1 MARVAALRNDKSVFF
16 MESNPL
22 HQEENFWPSV
32 SDMFLSFF
40 VIALALAA
48 IYHNTHEKEGESLDY
63 AYQQRTDMVLRLVGL
78 DNEHYDSRED
88 EQDKATRPAMAK
100 LLCEALEK
108 IEADE
113 QHRTASG
120 KWLVGGTDALMEA
133 RARDD
138 YTEALRYMGQRLGR
152 SYGARASGF
161 EMLEDVAEQIQL
173 LKMRDTGDQRTPD
186 ELKAEVEKLRHLL
199 AAKVREIEELMRR
212 LSMSESELRQEI
224 AELSRRLAEKQR
236 ELDEL
241 RDKLEE
247 ASRRLE
253 VAQGVIAGQR
263 NEIDAL
269 SKDNRRDLMA
279 AVRKMLAEYGIPVAS
294 EENQMH
300 GLIVDDKKAV
310 LRIPSTVVYF
320 GSGSAIPQTQ
330 GEFSDILEKISK
342 LLRTVAEANA
352 DPNSSWGIYGMVD
365 NIVIESHCDSKPF
378 EAEVDGY
385 DMDGNEVL
393 SSNRSLVVWDLLNG
407 KDKRLEGFRNLRDEG
422 LFSHAGFG
430 SRVPLPDV
438 KGEPK
443 EEYHMRCRRI
453 DIRFNCAPEAER
465 QQRLRK

>member
-1 MARVAALRNDKSVFF
+1 

-63 AYQQRTDMVLRLVGL
+63 AYQQRTDMVLRLAGL
-78 DNEHYDSRED
+78 DDAHYDSSED
-88 EQDKATRPAMAK
+88 AQDKATRPVMAR
-100 LLCEALEK
+100 LLCDALDK

-113 QHRTASG
+113 QHREASRR
-120 KWLVGGTDALMEA
+120 WLVAGADARMEVKA
-133 RARDD
+133 RED
-138 YTEALRYMGQRLGR
+138 YTVALRYMGQRLGR

-173 LKMRDTGDQRTPD
+173 LKMRDTGGHRTPE
-186 ELKAEVEKLRHLL
+186 ELQVEVERLQRLVEEKEQ
-199 AAKVREIEELMRR
+199 EIADLMRR
-212 LSMSESELRQEI
+212 LSMSESELQREI
-224 AELSRRLAEKQR
+224 AELTRQLEARSK
-236 ELDEL
+236 ELEEL
-241 RDKLEE
+241 RSKLRE
-247 ASRRLE
+247 
-253 VAQGVIAGQR
+253 AQGVIAGQSR
-263 NEIDAL
+263 EIQDL
-269 SKDNRRDLMA
+269 SKDNRSVLMV
-279 AVRKMLAEYGIPVAS
+279 AVHKMLAEYGIPVAS
-294 EENQMH
+294 KENQMR
-300 GLIVDDKKAV
+300 GLIVDNDKAV

-330 GEFSDILEKISK
+330 GEYGDILEKISQ

-352 DPNSSWGIYGMVD
+352 DPDSSWGIYGMVD

-407 KDKRLEGFRNLRDEG
+407 KDKRLEGFRNLREEG

-453 DIRFNCAPEAER
+453 DIRFNCTPEAER
-465 QQRLRK
+465 QQRLGK